1 MMPFLQQPVAARRR
15 PWRLALACAAGAG
28 LLALAAGCQ
37 RPADSS
43 AAKAAGT
50 SEQATPK
57 VEVTNPKRATVRREI
72 RRPGYNIEA
81 YQSTKAYAKIS
92 GYVRTWK
99 FDLGDTVKRDEVM
112 AELFVPEMEVEVQQR
127 EAAVVQAGAE
137 IRQAGAAVLTA
148 QAEYEHSKSQ
158 YERLQ
163 RVMKNGGVIT
173 EEQVNEF
180 RFRFEASRA
189 AVTKAQADV
198 AVAEGKLQVAEKA
211 RDYAKTLLQYTR
223 IPAPFAGVV
232 TRRFVNEGDFV
243 QPAAGQKGDPLFVV
257 AQVDPVRV
265 FVFVPDLEAVWVR
278 DGAAATVRSQA
289 LQGREFRGKVTR
301 NSMALDPTTRTLR
314 TEIDLPNP
322 KKELVPGMYVDVTIT
337 AERPGVWALPS
348 AAVVTQEEKSFC
360 YLLEN
365 GKAVRTPVQIGLRGN
380 TQVEVQKNL
389 VEVQKKWGRSAGPG
403 QEGVWEDLTG
413 REEVIVSGVSGL
425 KDGQAVQVI
434 PAGK

>member
-1 MMPFLQQPVAARRR
+1 MMPFLRQPVVAPRRR
-15 PWRLALACAAGAG
+15 WPLALACAAGAG

-37 RPADSS
+37 RPADASKAN
-43 AAKAAGT
+43 AARTSDQAA
-50 SEQATPK
+50 PK

-72 RRPGYNIEA
+72 KRPGYNIEA
-81 YQSTKAYAKIS
+81 YQSTKVYAKIS

-99 FDLGDTVKRDEVM
+99 FDLGDPVKRDEVM
-112 AELFVPEMEVEVQQR
+112 AELWVPEMEVEVQQR
-127 EAAVVQAGAE
+127 QAAVVQATAE
-137 IRQAGAAVLTA
+137 IGQARAAVLTA

-180 RFRFEASRA
+180 RYRFEASRA
-189 AVTKAQADV
+189 AVARAQADV

-211 RDYAKTLLQYTR
+211 RDYARTLMQYTR
-223 IPAPFAGVV
+223 ISAPFAGVV

-257 AQVDPVRV
+257 DQVDPVRV
-265 FVFVPDLEAVWVR
+265 FVYVPDLEAVWVR
-278 DGAAATVRSQA
+278 DGAAARVRTQGP
-289 LQGREFRGKVTR
+289 QGREFRGEVTR
-301 NSMALDPTTRTLR
+301 NARSLDPRTRTLR
-314 TEIDLPNP
+314 TEIDLRNP
-322 KKELVPGMYVDVTIT
+322 KRELLPGMYVDVTIT
-337 AERPGVWALPS
+337 AERPGAWALPA

-360 YLLEN
+360 YLLES
-365 GKAVRTPVQIGLRGN
+365 GKVVRTPVQIGLRG
-380 TQVEVQKNL
+380 ESL
-389 VEVQKKWGRSAGPG
+389 VEVQKKWVRSASPG
-403 QEGVWEDLTG
+403 QEGAWEDLTG

-425 KDGQAVQVI
+425 KDGQAVQVV